1 MCRFVKMLKNFA
13 LGCVVGLLPLA
24 CVTVAA
30 SPSSEMR
37 QVRGQTEDRTAV
49 ASQQSPAGNAVDDP
63 LSEKQQ
69 RIKTYIENMTY
80 MVYFNEE
87 SQEDPF
93 LMGSAVGSANRYLA
107 EGGFEA
113 VNLSQ
118 IEQLKKDQMR
128 VYEEETG
135 EDLSLIQWIAR
146 RLHADVYVEIDGRT
160 TGETVRDK
168 YYREASVTLT
178 AFEAS
183 TGKLLGSAVW
193 NSPKQ
198 LSTSSESAARQQALQ
213 VCVWKAIPKVIDQAH
228 AYMETALR
236 RGLQYNLIVQNT
248 PDSRVM
254 SALRRSL
261 ARAVEEIDVVSQSA
275 EETVYQVFYIGTAAE
290 LSDLLYDAAATISE
304 LAGLDQ
310 VMLRGS
316 SLTFDTGL

>member
-128 VYEEETG
+128 VFRPHRPPVASSRSQSQLDHPVSPNTRA
-135 EDLSLIQWIAR
+135 SSSIAR
-146 RLHADVYVEIDGRT
+146 TPGSPFRPR
-160 TGETVRDK
+160 RPM
-168 YYREASVTLT
+168 ASV
-178 AFEAS
+178 
-183 TGKLLGSAVW
+183 
-193 NSPKQ
+193 
-198 LSTSSESAARQQALQ
+198 
-213 VCVWKAIPKVIDQAH
+213 
-228 AYMETALR
+228 
-236 RGLQYNLIVQNT
+236 
-248 PDSRVM
+248 
-254 SALRRSL
+254 
-261 ARAVEEIDVVSQSA
+261 
-275 EETVYQVFYIGTAAE
+275 
-290 LSDLLYDAAATISE
+290 
-304 LAGLDQ
+304 
-310 VMLRGS
+310 
-316 SLTFDTGL
+316 

>member
-1 MCRFVKMLKNFA
+1 MCRTVRMLRTVA
-13 LGCVVGLLPLA
+13 LGCAVGLLPLA
-24 CVTVAA
+24 CVTVPVP
-30 SPSSEMR
+30 PSSEGR
-37 QVRGQTEDRTAV
+37 ATEAP
-49 ASQQSPAGNAVDDP
+49 QQKPAEDAVDGP

-87 SQEDPF
+87 SKEDPF

-107 EGGFEA
+107 EEGFEA

-135 EDLSLIQWIAR
+135 EDLSLIQWIAQK
-146 RLHADVYVEIDGRT
+146 LHADVYVEIDGRT

-168 YYREASVTLT
+168 YYGEASVTLT

-183 TGKLLGSAVW
+183 TGKLFGSAVW

-213 VCVWKAIPKVIDQAH
+213 VCVWKAMPKVIDQAH
-228 AYMETALR
+228 AYMATALE
-236 RGLQYNLIVQNT
+236 RGLRYNLIVQNT
-248 PDSRVM
+248 RDSRVM
-254 SALRRSL
+254 STLRKSVERE
-261 ARAVEEIDVVSQSA
+261 VEEIEVVSQSA
-275 EETVYQVFYIGTAAE
+275 EETVYLVYFIGTAAE
-290 LSDLLYDAAATISE
+290 LSELLYDAAAGIPE
-304 LAGLDQ
+304 LASLEQ